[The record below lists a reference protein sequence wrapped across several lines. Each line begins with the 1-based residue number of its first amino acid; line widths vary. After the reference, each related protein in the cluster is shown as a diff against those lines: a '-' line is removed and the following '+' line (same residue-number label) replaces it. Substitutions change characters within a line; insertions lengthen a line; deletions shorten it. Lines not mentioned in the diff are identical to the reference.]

1 MKRTKYILIYLI
13 IFLLACT
20 NYESEEYISYENEV
34 IKEIIPELLSL
45 KQYQISNI
53 ENVSIFLINEL
64 GNEIEADTVYEETY
78 KTISADTVRLINRE
92 ISTEPLEERT
102 LFEPFLRRQ
111 IRSRKLNIEI
121 NYENLNLKLI
131 SLADF
136 QNRKRTAKNEPYG
149 DKSITE
155 IYLILTRISFDRNKE
170 YGYLNYTVF
179 CGEDCFWT
187 NNVEIKKVNNKWIIT
202 RILSG
207 SIA

>member
-1 MKRTKYILIYLI
+1 MNRTKYLLIYLLSL
-13 IFLLACT
+13 LLACT
-20 NYESEEYISYENEV
+20 NYESEEYISYENKV

-45 KQYQISNI
+45 KHYQIPNI
-53 ENVSIFLINEL
+53 ESVSIFLINEL
-64 GNEIEADTVYEETY
+64 GNEIEADTIYEETS
-78 KTISADTVRLINRE
+78 KTISADTVLLISQE
-92 ISTEPLEERT
+92 ISPESIEEQT

-111 IRSRKLNIEI
+111 IKSRKLDIEI
-121 NYENLNLKLI
+121 NSENLNLKLI

-136 QNRKRTAKNEPYG
+136 QNRKRTAKNEPYS